1 MILKLWRA
9 TAIIPSRME
18 RIEVFIV
25 LAFVVGLCWLALEM
39 EGEVR

>member
-25 LAFVVGLCWLALEM
+25 LAFVAGVVWLAM
-39 EGEVR
+39 EFER